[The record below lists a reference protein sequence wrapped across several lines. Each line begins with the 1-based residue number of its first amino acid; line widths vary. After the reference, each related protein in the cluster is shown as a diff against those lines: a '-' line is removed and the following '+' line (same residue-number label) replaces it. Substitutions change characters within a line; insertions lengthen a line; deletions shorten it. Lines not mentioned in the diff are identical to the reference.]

1 MVPASV
7 AGLGGL
13 RPPLERD
20 IGKGSC
26 RPVSA
31 VVEWM
36 SRVSTQRER
45 TLSAYSPLEVKEQI
59 KQAIDIVELASKYVQ
74 LRRQGRNYVAL
85 CPWHDDSRPSL
96 QINPERQSFKCWVC
110 DIGGDVFSF
119 VMKLEGVSF
128 PEALAMLADQA
139 GIPLK
144 PPAHHSAPPGMA
156 YGGASASSAPGG
168 GANDGKRRL
177 YRVMAWAEKQYHEC
191 LLRDEEAEPARRY
204 LAERGLTP
212 ESIAKFHLGYSPNRW
227 DWLLR
232 RGQAVGIKSVDL
244 ETVGLLVRSQEGG
257 RLFDRFRGRVLFSI
271 RDPQDRP
278 VGLGGRVLPESGS
291 TSPAKYINSPETPLF
306 SKSHLLYGLDVA
318 RETMR
323 KSRTALVMEG
333 YTDTIIAHQ
342 FGFTDAVAVLG
353 TALGERHI
361 QILKRFVDRIVLV
374 LDGDEAGKRRTNEV
388 LELFV
393 SQNADLRVLTL
404 PGELDPCEFLLEHGP
419 DAFRDQL
426 ERHAVDGLEHAFRS
440 FTEGIDLVNDVH
452 AASQALE
459 RLVAIVAKAPRLRA
473 DSTAESRF
481 REEKILQRLSASFRV
496 PEQEVRSRLTALRR
510 SGGRPAYERP
520 AQVTTEGAAPR
531 DPRAGMDPCQREL
544 LEILL
549 QFPQGVALV
558 RSEIAPEQLASE
570 ACREIYRACCRLAD
584 AGQTPSFERLM
595 LEFDD
600 PAVQSLLVELD
611 EKGRAKGMA
620 NPAAL
625 LEHLIRRFRQR
636 EIERRTQADLSVLRN
651 GRLDVDQELELLQK
665 IVQHKQERARH
676 GTSEPTDG

>member
-1 MVPASV
+1 MSV
-7 AGLGGL
+7 
-13 RPPLERD
+13 
-20 IGKGSC
+20 
-26 RPVSA
+26 
-31 VVEWM
+31 VVERK
-36 SRVSTQRER
+36 SRVSTQREL
-45 TLSAYSPLEVKEQI
+45 TLSSYAPLDVKEQI
-59 KQAIDIVELASKYVQ
+59 KQAIDLVELAGKYVQ

-110 DIGGDVFSF
+110 DIGGDIFSF
-119 VMKLEGVSF
+119 VMKMEGVSF
-128 PEALAMLADQA
+128 SEALALLADQA
-139 GIPLK
+139 GISLK
-144 PPAHHSAPPGMA
+144 PAPHHSGPS
-156 YGGASASSAPGG
+156 GASYGSPGAAGPSGPAPG
-168 GANDGKRRL
+168 DSKRRL
-177 YRVMAWAEKQYHEC
+177 YRVMAWAEQQYHEC

-204 LAERGLTP
+204 LAERGLTA
-212 ESIAKFHLGYSPNRW
+212 ESLAKFHLGYSPNRW
-227 DWLLR
+227 DWLTR
-232 RGQAVGIKSVDL
+232 RAQAVGIKVPDL
-244 ETVGLLVRSQEGG
+244 ETVGLLARAQDGG
-257 RLFDRFRGRVLFSI
+257 RPYDRFRGRVLFSI

-318 RETMR
+318 REAMR

-342 FGFTDAVAVLG
+342 CGFTDAVAVLG

-388 LELFV
+388 LELFI

-404 PGELDPCEFLLEHGP
+404 PGDLDPCEFLLEHGA

-426 ERHAVDGLEHAFRS
+426 EHHAVDGLEHAFRS
-440 FTEGIDLVNDVH
+440 FTEGIDLINDVH

-459 RLVAIVAKAPRLRA
+459 RLVSIVAKAPRLRL
-473 DSTAESRF
+473 DSTSDSRF

-496 PEQEVRSRLTALRR
+496 PEQEVRARMTALRR
-510 SGGRPAYERP
+510 SSSERP
-520 AQVTTEGAAPR
+520 APNRFSSEDGPAVVRR
-531 DPRAGMDPCQREL
+531 DPKAGMDPCQREL
-544 LEILL
+544 LEALL
-549 QFPQGVALV
+549 QFPEGVAIV
-558 RSEIAPEQLASE
+558 RAEIAPEQLASE

-584 AGQTPSFERLM
+584 AGQTPKFERLI

-600 PAVQSLLVELD
+600 PAIQSLLVDCD
-611 EKGRAKGMA
+611 ERGRAKGIA
-620 NPAAL
+620 NPDLL
-625 LEHLIRRFRQR
+625 LEHLIRSFRQR

-651 GRLDVDQELELLQK
+651 GRLNVDQELELLQK
-665 IVQHKQERARH
+665 IVQTKQERARH
-676 GTSEPTDG
+676 GASEPTDG

>member
-1 MVPASV
+1 VSV
-7 AGLGGL
+7 
-13 RPPLERD
+13 
-20 IGKGSC
+20 
-26 RPVSA
+26 
-31 VVEWM
+31 VVERK
-36 SRVSTQRER
+36 SRVSTQREL
-45 TLSAYSPLEVKEQI
+45 TLSSYAPLDVKEQI

-110 DIGGDVFSF
+110 DIGGDIFSF
-119 VMKLEGVSF
+119 VMKMEGVSF
-128 PEALAMLADQA
+128 SEALGLLADQA
-139 GIPLK
+139 GISLK
-144 PPAHHSAPPGMA
+144 PPPRPSAPS
-156 YGGASASSAPGG
+156 GAGSGSPSAAGPSGPAPG
-168 GANDGKRRL
+168 DSKRRL
-177 YRVMAWAEKQYHEC
+177 YRVMAWAEQQYHEC

-204 LAERGLTP
+204 LAERGLTAD
-212 ESIAKFHLGYSPNRW
+212 SIAKFHLGFSPNRW
-227 DWLLR
+227 DWLMR
-232 RGQAVGIKSVDL
+232 RAQGVGIKVSDL
-244 ETVGLLVRSQEGG
+244 ETVGLLARPQDGG
-257 RLFDRFRGRVLFSI
+257 RPYDRFRGRVLFSI

-342 FGFTDAVAVLG
+342 CGFTDAVAVLG

-388 LELFV
+388 LELFI
-393 SQNADLRVLTL
+393 SQNVDLRVLTL
-404 PGELDPCEFLLEHGP
+404 PGDLDPCEFLLEYGAE
-419 DAFRDQL
+419 AFRDQL
-426 ERHAVDGLEHAFRS
+426 AHHAVDGLEHAFRS
-440 FTEGIDLVNDVH
+440 FTEGIDLINDVH

-459 RLVAIVAKAPRLRA
+459 RLVSIVAKAPRLRL
-473 DSTAESRF
+473 DSTSDSRF

-496 PEQEVRSRLTALRR
+496 PEQEVRTRLTALRR
-510 SGGRPAYERP
+510 SGSERP
-520 AQVTTEGAAPR
+520 MPNRFSPEGGPAVVRR
-531 DPRAGMDPCQREL
+531 DLKAGIDPCQREL
-544 LEILL
+544 LETLL
-549 QFPQGVALV
+549 QYPEGVAIV
-558 RSEIAPEQLASE
+558 RAEIAPEQLASE

-584 AGQTPSFERLM
+584 AGQTPKFERLM

-600 PAVQSLLVELD
+600 PVIQNLLVECD
-611 EKGRAKGMA
+611 ERGRAKGMT
-620 NPAAL
+620 NPDLL
-625 LEHLIRRFRQR
+625 LEHLIRSFRQR

-651 GRLDVDQELELLQK
+651 GRLNVDQELELLQK
-665 IVQHKQERARH
+665 IVQTKQEHARH
-676 GTSEPTDG
+676 GASEPTDG